1 MASPDELLIAASSLS
16 RVYGERRVLRDIDVA
31 VRRGEVVGFLGPN
44 GAGKSTTMRILS
56 GVLAPSGGEVRIAGI
71 DLMEH
76 PIAAKRR
83 IGYLPEQPPVYREL
97 TVDEY
102 LRYCAR
108 LHGVPGSRAAAA
120 LARVKDRCG
129 LQEVGARL
137 IGSLSKGYQQ
147 RLGIAQ
153 AIIHSPEVVI
163 LDEPTVGLDPI
174 QIREIRQ
181 LVRELRSEHGVLL
194 STHILPEVQAV
205 CDRVL
210 LINAGRIVLDASLA
224 ALSEA
229 TRGWR
234 VRLRRPPPVER
245 LRALDGVQQV
255 EMLDAQCFLITGPQ
269 LDSEA
274 VALRCVGEDWGL
286 VELTPQ
292 DRSLEEVFLRVTT
305 GDLALEA
312 A

>member
-1 MASPDELLIAASSLS
+1 MASPDELLIAASRLS
-16 RVYGERRVLRDIDVA
+16 RVYGERRVLHDIDVA

-56 GVLAPSGGEVRIAGI
+56 GVLAPSGGAVRIAGI
-71 DLMEH
+71 DLLEH

-83 IGYLPEQPPVYREL
+83 IGYLPEQPPIYREL

-108 LHGVPGSRAAAA
+108 LHRVATSEAGAA

-129 LQEVGARL
+129 LREVGARL
-137 IGSLSKGYQQ
+137 IGSLSKGFQQ

-153 AIIHSPEVVI
+153 AIIHSPELVI

-181 LVRELRSEHGVLL
+181 LVRELRSDHGVLL

-205 CDRVL
+205 CDRVV
-210 LINAGRIVLDASLA
+210 LINAGRIVLDTTLA

-234 VRLRRPPPVER
+234 VRLRRPPPIET
-245 LRALDGVQQV
+245 LKLLDGVQRV
-255 EMLDAQCFLITGPQ
+255 DMLDAQCFLIAGPR

-274 VALRCVGEDWGL
+274 VARRCVGEDWGL
-286 VELTPQ
+286 IELTPQ

-305 GDLALEA
+305 GDLAMEA

>member
-16 RVYGERRVLRDIDVA
+16 RVYGERRVLHDIDVA

-56 GVLAPSGGEVRIAGI
+56 GVLAPSGGTVHIAGI
-71 DLMEH
+71 DLLEH

-108 LHGVPGSRAAAA
+108 LRRVAASEAGAA

-153 AIIHSPEVVI
+153 AIVHSPEVVI

-181 LVRELRSEHGVLL
+181 LIRELRADHGVLL

-210 LINAGRIVLDASLA
+210 LINAGRIVLDSTLA

-234 VRLRRPPPVER
+234 VRLRRPPPLET
-245 LRALDGVQQV
+245 LKSLEGVQRV
-255 EMLDAQCFLITGPQ
+255 DMLDAQCFLIAGPQ
-269 LDSEA
+269 LDGEDFA
-274 VALRCVGEDWGL
+274 RRCVGADWGL
-286 VELTPQ
+286 IELAPQ
-292 DRSLEEVFLRVTT
+292 DRSLEEVFLRVTS
-305 GDLALEA
+305 GDLATEA

>member
-16 RVYGERRVLRDIDVA
+16 RVYGERRVLHDIDVA

-56 GVLAPSGGEVRIAGI
+56 GVLAPSGGAVRIAGI
-71 DLMEH
+71 DLLEH

-108 LHGVPGSRAAAA
+108 LHRVAASEAGAA

-181 LVRELRSEHGVLL
+181 LIRELRADHGVLL
-194 STHILPEVQAV
+194 STHVLPEVQAV
-205 CDRVL
+205 CDRVV
-210 LINAGRIVLDASLA
+210 LINAGRIVLDATMA

-234 VRLRRPPPVER
+234 VRLRRPPPIET
-245 LRALDGVQQV
+245 LQSICGVQRV
-255 EMLDAQCFLITGPQ
+255 DMLDAQCFLIAGPQ
-269 LDSEA
+269 LDGEDFA
-274 VALRCVGEDWGL
+274 RRCVGEDWGL
-286 VELTPQ
+286 VELAPQ
-292 DRSLEEVFLRVTT
+292 DRSLEEVFLRVTS
-305 GDLALEA
+305 GDLAAEA

>member
-1 MASPDELLIAASSLS
+1 MASPDELLIAASGLS
-16 RVYGERRVLRDIDVA
+16 RVYGERRVLHEIDVA

-56 GVLAPSGGEVRIAGI
+56 GVLAPSGGAVHIAGI
-71 DLMEH
+71 DLLEH

-108 LHGVPGSRAAAA
+108 LRRLAASETGAA

-153 AIIHSPEVVI
+153 AIVHSPEVVI

-181 LVRELRSEHGVLL
+181 LIRELRADHGVLL

-210 LINAGRIVLDASLA
+210 LINAGRIVLDSTLA

-234 VRLRRPPPVER
+234 VRLRRPPPIET
-245 LRALDGVQQV
+245 LQSLDGVQRV
-255 EMLDAQCFLITGPQ
+255 DMLDAQCFLIAGPQ
-269 LDSEA
+269 LDGEDFA
-274 VALRCVGEDWGL
+274 RRCVGEDWGL
-286 VELTPQ
+286 IELAPQ
-292 DRSLEEVFLRVTT
+292 DRSLEEIFLRVTS
-305 GDLALEA
+305 GDFAAEA

>member
-1 MASPDELLIAASSLS
+1 MASPDELLIAASGLS
-16 RVYGERRVLRDIDVA
+16 RVYGERRVLHDIDVA

-56 GVLAPSGGEVRIAGI
+56 GVLAPSGGAVRIAGI
-71 DLMEH
+71 DLLEH

-108 LHGVPGSRAAAA
+108 LRRVAASGAGAA

-153 AIIHSPEVVI
+153 ALVHSPEVVI

-181 LVRELRSEHGVLL
+181 LIRELRADHGVLL

-210 LINAGRIVLDASLA
+210 LINAGRIVLDSTLA
-224 ALSEA
+224 ALSEV

-234 VRLRRPPPVER
+234 VRLRRPPPIER
-245 LRALDGVQQV
+245 LQSLDGVQRV
-255 EMLDAQCFLITGPQ
+255 DMLDAQCFLIAGPQ
-269 LDSEA
+269 LDGEDFA
-274 VALRCVGEDWGL
+274 RRCVGEDWGL
-286 VELTPQ
+286 IELAPQ
-292 DRSLEEVFLRVTT
+292 DRSLEEIFLRVTS
-305 GDLALEA
+305 GDLAAEA

>member
-1 MASPDELLIAASSLS
+1 MASPDELLIAARGLS
-16 RVYGERRVLRDIDVA
+16 RTYGERRVLHDIDVA

-56 GVLAPSGGEVRIAGI
+56 GVLAPSGGTVHIAGI
-71 DLMEH
+71 DLLEH

-97 TVDEY
+97 AVDEY

-108 LHGVPGSRAAAA
+108 LHSVPAAAA
-120 LARVKDRCG
+120 RSALARAKERCG

-181 LVRELRSEHGVLL
+181 LIRELRTDHGVLL

-205 CDRVL
+205 CDRVV
-210 LINAGRIVLDASLA
+210 LINAGRIVLDATLA

-234 VRLRRPPPVER
+234 VRLRRPPPIET
-245 LRALDGVQQV
+245 LKSLDGVQRV
-255 EMLDAQCFLITGPQ
+255 DVLDAQCFLIAGPR
-269 LDSEA
+269 LDSEELA
-274 VALRCVGEDWGL
+274 RRCVGADWGL
-286 VELTPQ
+286 IELAPQ
-292 DRSLEEVFLRVTT
+292 DRSLEEVFLRVTS
-305 GDLALEA
+305 GDLAAEA